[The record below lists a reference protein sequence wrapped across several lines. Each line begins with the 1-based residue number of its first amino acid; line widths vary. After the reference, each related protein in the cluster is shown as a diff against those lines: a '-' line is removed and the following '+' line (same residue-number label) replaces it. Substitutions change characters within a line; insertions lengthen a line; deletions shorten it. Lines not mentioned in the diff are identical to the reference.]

1 MHKAVQE
8 VEERHVY
15 QKVLME
21 RINIE
26 KGVPPVEIR
35 DMKGKRSKGRKL

>member
-8 VEERHVY
+8 VEERHVH
-15 QKVLME
+15 QIVLME
-21 RINIE
+21 KINIE

-35 DMKGKRSKGRKL
+35 RVDRQN

>member
-8 VEERHVY
+8 VEERHVD
-15 QKVLME
+15 QIVLME
-21 RINIE
+21 KINIE

-35 DMKGKRSKGRKL
+35 KVDRRI

>member
-8 VEERHVY
+8 VKEEHVLSESSDR
-15 QKVLME
+15 KD
-21 RINIE
+21 INR

-35 DMKGKRSKGRKL
+35 EVGRRI